1 MYPFKFHPILK
12 QTLWGGERIVPFK
25 HLHSDLHQ
33 VGESWELSNVPGD
46 ESVVANGS
54 LAGKTITQLVRT
66 FKEDLV
72 GESNYSRFGEN
83 FPLLI
88 KFIDARQ
95 DLSIQVHPDD
105 DLAQKRHDSLGK
117 SEMWYVI
124 DAEPGARLLNGL
136 SQEITPGEYKE
147 RVKKHTLADVLQV
160 HEVQAGDVF
169 YIPAGR
175 IHSIGAGVFLA
186 EIQET
191 STITYRL
198 YDYHRRDAHGNLRE
212 LHTELAKDAIDYEVY
227 DDYATE
233 YEHVRNEPVEL
244 LATPY
249 FTTSLYDLDEE
260 LVCDYSELDS
270 FVVFVCLE
278 GKATLVD
285 DECTETEIA
294 AGEVVLFP
302 ALTQEVTILPDPKV
316 KLLETYV

>member
-12 QTLWGGERIVPFK
+12 QTIWGGERIVPFK

-72 GESNYSRFGEN
+72 GESNYNRFGDI

-147 RVKKHTLADVLQV
+147 RVKKNTLTDVLQT

-191 STITYRL
+191 STITYRI

-227 DDYATE
+227 DDYATD

-244 LATPY
+244 LVTPY

-302 ALTQEVTILPDPKV
+302 ARTQEVTILPDPKV